1 MEHRVGGKTMKHFFL
16 VAFCGTMLLFSGLC
30 LAQSKVAEIRYESV
44 PHFIKLPDDM
54 NMGEGAGVATDSKGN
69 VYVYSRMGSSYV
81 TTGPEPLLAF
91 RSASGGA
98 KLLEFDPNGNFLRE
112 INQAFYG
119 YNLAHAVRVDAQ
131 DNIWVVNEGANVIL
145 KLSPAGRVL
154 LALGRES
161 EVSFERGLAGHAAA
175 KEPLGPPDGSGLRAD
190 IFNRPTDVAWDSAG
204 NIYVTDGYGNSRVVK
219 FDRNGVFQKTWGSN
233 GKGPGQ
239 FNLPHTIVVDA
250 HDNIYVGDRQNSRI
264 QVFDTDGN
272 LKVTYTGVGHPY
284 AICISSGP
292 HQYLYT
298 SNSNGTPT
306 MENGEIYKMELDG
319 KILGKFGKAGKMLGE
334 FGTVHQMSC
343 SNPDEVYVAEVST
356 WRVQKLLL
364 YPKQ

>member
-1 MEHRVGGKTMKHFFL
+1 MMKNLRVIPFFATL
-16 VAFCGTMLLFSGLC
+16 LLFTGLC
-30 LAQSKVAEIRYESV
+30 AAQTHIPELSYESV
-44 PHFIKLPDDM
+44 PHFIKMPDDM

-69 VYVYSRMGSSYV
+69 VFVYSRMGSSYV
-81 TTGPEPLLAF
+81 TTGMEPLLAF

-98 KLLEFDPNGNFLRE
+98 KLLEFDQNGKFLRE

-119 YNLAHAVRVDAQ
+119 YNLAHSVRVDRQ

-145 KLSPAGRVL
+145 KLSQTGRVL

-161 EVSFERGLAGHAAA
+161 EVSFERPLSGHADS
-175 KEPLGPPDGSGLRAD
+175 KKSPLGPPDGSGVAQD

-204 NIYVTDGYGNSRVVK
+204 NIYVSDGYGNSRVVK
-219 FDRNGVFQKTWGSN
+219 FDRNGVFLKTWGSK

-239 FNLPHTIVVDA
+239 FDLPHTLVVDA
-250 HDNIYVGDRQNSRI
+250 NDNIYVGDRQNSRI
-264 QVFDTDGN
+264 QVYDTNGS
-272 LKVTYTGVGHPY
+272 LKTSYTGIGHPY
-284 AICISSGP
+284 AICLSNGP
-292 HQYLYT
+292 HQYMYT

-319 KILGKFGKAGKMLGE
+319 TILGKFGKAGKMLGE

-343 SNPDEVYVAEVST
+343 YNPNEVYVAEVST
-356 WRVQKLLL
+356 WRVQKLLVH
-364 YPKQ
+364 PKQ

>member
-1 MEHRVGGKTMKHFFL
+1 MKS
-16 VAFCGTMLLFSGLC
+16 LFSVLWVSTVLLATLC
-30 LAQSKVAEIRYESV
+30 SAESQVAELNYESV
-44 PHFIKLPDDM
+44 PHFIKMPDEM

-81 TTGPEPLLAF
+81 TTGVEPVLAF

-98 KLLEFDPNGNFLRE
+98 KLLEFDQNGKFLRE
-112 INQAFYG
+112 IPQAFYG

-145 KLSPAGRVL
+145 KLNQTGKVL

-161 EVSFERGLAGHAAA
+161 EVSFERSPSSRGEA
-175 KEPLGPPDGSGLRAD
+175 KKSPLGPPDGSGVRAD

-204 NIYVTDGYGNSRVVK
+204 NIYVTDGYGNSRVAK

-233 GKGPGQ
+233 GKAPGQ
-239 FNLPHTIVVDA
+239 FNLPHTLVVDA

-272 LKVTYTGVGHPY
+272 LKTIYTGVGHPY
-284 AICISSGP
+284 AICISNGP

-319 KILGKFGKAGKMLGE
+319 TILGKFGKAGKTLGE

-343 SNPDEVYVAEVST
+343 NNPNEVYVAEVST
-356 WRVQKLLL
+356 WRVQKLTVHA
-364 YPKQ
+364 K

>member
-1 MEHRVGGKTMKHFFL
+1 MAGIQGAKTMRTFFL
-16 VAFCGTMLLFSGLC
+16 IAAFGAALTAGVCS
-30 LAQSKVAEIRYESV
+30 AQSKIPELSYQSV

-98 KLLEFDPNGNFLRE
+98 KLLEFDQNGKFLRE

-119 YNLAHAVRVDAQ
+119 YNLAHSVRVDAQ

-145 KLSPAGRVL
+145 KVSQTGRVL

-161 EVSFERGLAGHAAA
+161 EVSFERSLPGHAVS
-175 KEPLGPPDGSGLRAD
+175 KKPPLGPADGSGLRAD

-219 FDRNGVFQKTWGSN
+219 FDRSGVFQKTWGSK
-233 GKGPGQ
+233 GKGPSQ
-239 FNLPHTIVVDA
+239 FDLPHTIVADA

-264 QVFDTDGN
+264 QVFDTNGN
-272 LKVTYTGVGHPY
+272 LKATYTGIGHPY

-292 HQYLYT
+292 HQYMYS
-298 SNSNGTPT
+298 SNSNGTAT

-319 KILGKFGKAGKMLGE
+319 TILGKFGKAGKLPGE

-343 SNPDEVYVAEVST
+343 NNANEVYVAEVST
-356 WRVQKLLL
+356 WRVQKLLVDA
-364 YPKQ
+364 K